1 MSRTGLLGLLML
13 TGMVCASGCLG
24 VSQNPSYFPYWLP
37 TGDVVPMHA
46 KPIGP
51 AYFSNFD
58 PHAVDL
64 TRGNSDKADDVMLRP
79 GQSWCVVSSADEGDT
94 HVQVVVPGIFNWDKR
109 MKTAVVRWV
118 DAAWEFPPRG
128 LAKPGAEHELITKIT
143 RVSDRQPLTKYRV
156 RYKIIDGPPAILLP
170 SRTQEEVAISDLNGL
185 AKVRI
190 ALAGPGAGV
199 TRVSVEIIRP
209 PDPTTPSGAGVSI
222 ITGETAVEWQG
233 RVIELGPPVTL
244 PEPKLGPPEFR
255 PDMPLGPPRPLGAP
269 VPR

>member
-1 MSRTGLLGLLML
+1 
-13 TGMVCASGCLG
+13 
-24 VSQNPSYFPYWLP
+24 
-37 TGDVVPMHA
+37 MHA